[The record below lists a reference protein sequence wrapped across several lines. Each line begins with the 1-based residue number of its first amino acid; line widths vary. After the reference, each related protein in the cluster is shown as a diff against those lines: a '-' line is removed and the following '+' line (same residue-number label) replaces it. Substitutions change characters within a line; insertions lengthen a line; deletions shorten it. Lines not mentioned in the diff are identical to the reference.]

1 MKGQTYH
8 PPAGRHA
15 RAVPFPLSKRPH
27 HVELPPPFLLA
38 SALGAVLILILA
50 AGVTARD

>member
-8 PPAGRHA
+8 PPAGHHA
-15 RAVPFPLSKRPH
+15 RAVPFPLSKRHH
-27 HVELPPPFLLA
+27 HVELLSLLLA

-50 AGVTARD
+50 VGVTARD